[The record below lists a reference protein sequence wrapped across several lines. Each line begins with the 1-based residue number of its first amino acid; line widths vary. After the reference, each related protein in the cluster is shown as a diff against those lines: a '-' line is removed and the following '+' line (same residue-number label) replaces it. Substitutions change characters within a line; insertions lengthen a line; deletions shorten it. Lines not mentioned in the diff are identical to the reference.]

1 MEVSNKLINDLA
13 PTKFGKRGVI
23 WTISLI
29 IISIAGII
37 AYIDQVVKGQV
48 VTNMNDYALWG
59 IYISNFVFFV
69 ATSFVGAVTV
79 AVLRLTNNAWRTPIV
94 RIAEIISVASI
105 IMAGITIMI
114 DMGRPD
120 RLLNLFI
127 HGRMQSPII
136 WDVIIIPTYIVICLL
151 LLYFPLLPDLAILK
165 THFSKTNP
173 KLSKWYG
180 NLSLNWSGSEKQ
192 KSIQLKS
199 IQIIAILIIP
209 AGFVLQTVDAWLF
222 STLFRVG
229 WDSTNMGAYFI
240 SGASVAGVGALVTVM
255 YVIRRA
261 NKLETYITDY
271 HFDKLG
277 KFLVLTCLIYLYFNI
292 NEYVIPEFT
301 SKKEEITHLN
311 HLYSGQYAPLFWFVI
326 IGGLIIPIIV
336 LLFKK
341 GRKPL
346 PMFYVG
352 MLVVIGSWWKRFL
365 IVTPTLLQPFLPI
378 QGVPESWHHYFP
390 SFHEWIITFATLAMA
405 LLIITFLVRYLPIVP
420 IQRTADEQEETEINK
435 SVISKTVT
443 P

>member
-1 MEVSNKLINDLA
+1 MEVSNKLVNDLA
-13 PTKFGKRGVI
+13 PQKFGKVGVI
-23 WTISLI
+23 WTTSLI

-37 AYIDQVVKGQV
+37 AYIDQVRKGQI

-79 AVLRLTNNAWRTPIV
+79 AILRLTKNAWRTPIV
-94 RIAEIISVASI
+94 RIAEIISVAAI

-127 HGRMQSPII
+127 YGRMQSPII
-136 WDVIIIPTYIVICLL
+136 WDVIIIPTSIAVCML
-151 LLYFPLLPDLAILK
+151 LLYFPLLPDLGILK
-165 THFSKTNP
+165 KYYSETKP

-180 NLSLNWSGSEKQ
+180 KLSLNWTGSEKQ

-199 IQIIAILIIP
+199 IHIVALLTIP
-209 AGFVLQTVDAWLF
+209 VGFMLQTVDAWLF

-229 WDSTNMGAYFI
+229 WDSTNLGAYFI
-240 SGASVAGVGALVTVM
+240 SGAAVAGIGALVA
-255 YVIRRA
+255 VIYIVRRA
-261 NKLETYITDY
+261 NHLEDYITEL

-277 KFLVLTCLIYLYFNI
+277 KFLVLVCLIYLYFNI

-301 SKKEEITHLN
+301 SKKEEVTHLN
-311 HLYSGQYAPLFWFVI
+311 HLYSGQFAPLFWFVN

-346 PMFYVG
+346 TMFFIAL
-352 MLVVIGSWWKRFL
+352 LVVVGSWWKRFL
-365 IVTPTLLQPFLPI
+365 IVTPTLLHPFLPV

-390 SFHEWIITFATLAMA
+390 SFHEWIITIATLAMA
-405 LLIITFLVRYLPIVP
+405 LLIITVLVRYLPVIP
-420 IQRTADEQEETEINK
+420 IQRTADEQEMLKKEK
-435 SVISKTVT
+435 ISNQ
-443 P
+443 

>member
-1 MEVSNKLINDLA
+1 MNKIDKLTKDLA
-13 PTKFGKRGVI
+13 PRKFGKVGII
-23 WTISLI
+23 WTWSLI
-29 IISIAGII
+29 VMSIIGII
-37 AYIDQVVKGQV
+37 AYIDQVIQGQV

-69 ATSFVGAVTV
+69 ATSFVGTITV

-94 RIAEIISVASI
+94 RIAEIISLAAI

-136 WDVIIIPTYIVICLL
+136 WDVIIIPTYIVISLL

-165 THFSKTNP
+165 KHFKKTKP

-180 NLSLNWSGSEKQ
+180 KLSMNWTGSDAQ
-192 KSIQLKS
+192 KAIQLKS
-199 IQIIAILIIP
+199 IHIVAILTIP
-209 AGFVLQTVDAWLF
+209 AGFMLQTIDAWLF

-240 SGASVAGVGALVTVM
+240 SGASVAGVSALVTVV

-261 NKLETYITDY
+261 YKLEEYITDY

-292 NEYVIPEFT
+292 NEYLLPQLT
-301 SKKEEITHLN
+301 SKKEEITHTQVLFT
-311 HLYSGQYAPLFWFVI
+311 GDYAPLFWFVT

-336 LLFKK
+336 LLFKN
-341 GRKPL
+341 GRKPF
-346 PMFYVG
+346 PMFVIG
-352 MLVVIGSWWKRFL
+352 LLVVVGSWWKRYL
-365 IVTPTLLQPFLPI
+365 IVTPTLLHPFLPI
-378 QGVPESWHHYFP
+378 QGVPESWRHYFP
-390 SFHEWIITFATLAMA
+390 SLHEWLITIATLAMA
-405 LLIITFLVRYLPIVP
+405 LLIITILVRYLPVIP
-420 IQRTADEQEETEINK
+420 IQRTADEQALLETEENK
-435 SVISKTVT
+435 KL
-443 P
+443 

>member
-1 MEVSNKLINDLA
+1 MEVSKKLVEDLA
-13 PTKFGKRGVI
+13 PKKFGKVGVI
-23 WTISLI
+23 WTVSLI

-37 AYIDQVVKGQV
+37 AYIDQVIKGQI

-79 AVLRLTNNAWRTPIV
+79 AILRLTKNTWRTPIV
-94 RIAEIISVASI
+94 RIAEIISVAAI
-105 IMAGITIMI
+105 IMAGLTIMI

-127 HGRMQSPII
+127 YGRMQSPII
-136 WDVIIIPTYIVICLL
+136 WDVIIIPTSIAVCLL

-165 THFSKTNP
+165 KYFSETKP
-173 KLSKWYG
+173 KLSRWYG
-180 NLSLNWSGSEKQ
+180 RLSLNWTGSEKQ

-199 IQIIAILIIP
+199 IQIVALLLIP
-209 AGFVLQTVDAWLF
+209 VGFMLQTVDAWLF

-229 WDSTNMGAYFI
+229 WDSTNMGGYFI
-240 SGASVAGVGALVTVM
+240 SGAAVAGIGALVSVV
-255 YVIRRA
+255 YILRRVYH
-261 NKLETYITDY
+261 LENYITEF

-277 KFLVLTCLIYLYFNI
+277 KFLVLVCLIYLYFNI

-301 SKKEEITHLN
+301 SKKEEVTHLN
-311 HLYSGQYAPLFWFVI
+311 HLYSGQFAPLFWFVN

-346 PMFYVG
+346 TMFIIAL
-352 MLVVIGSWWKRFL
+352 LVVVGSWWKRFL
-365 IVTPTLLQPFLPI
+365 IVTPTLLHPFLPV

-390 SFHEWIITFATLAMA
+390 SFHEWIITIATLAMA
-405 LLIITFLVRYLPIVP
+405 LLIITVLVRYLPVIP
-420 IQRTADEQEETEINK
+420 IQRTADEQEMLKKEGK
-435 SVISKTVT
+435 SNL
-443 P
+443 

>member
-1 MEVSNKLINDLA
+1 MNVSDKLLKDLA
-13 PTKFGKRGVI
+13 PQKFGRIGVI
-23 WTISLI
+23 WTIFLVV
-29 IISIAGII
+29 ISVAGII
-37 AYIDQVVKGQV
+37 AYIDQVIQGQI

-69 ATSFVGAVTV
+69 ATSFVGAITV
-79 AVLRLTNNAWRTPIV
+79 AVLRLTNNTWRTPVV
-94 RIAEIISVASI
+94 RIAEIISLASI
-105 IMAGITIMI
+105 IMAGLTIMI

-120 RLLNLFI
+120 RLLYLFI

-151 LLYFPLLPDLAILK
+151 LLYFPLLPDLALLK
-165 THFSKTNP
+165 KYYEKTKP

-180 NLSLNWSGSEKQ
+180 KLSLKWTGSAEQ
-192 KSIQLKS
+192 KTIQLKS
-199 IQIIAILIIP
+199 IQILCVLIIP
-209 AGFVLQTVDAWLF
+209 AGFMLQTIDAWLF

-240 SGASVAGVGALVTVM
+240 SGASVAGIGALVTVV
-255 YVIRRA
+255 YVIRKFY
-261 NKLETYITDY
+261 KLENYITDY

-277 KFLVLTCLIYLYFNI
+277 KFLVLACLIYLYFNI

-311 HLYSGQYAPLFWFVI
+311 HLYSGQFAPLFWFVN

-346 PMFYVG
+346 AMFIMG
-352 MLVVIGSWWKRFL
+352 LLVVLGSWWKRFL

-378 QGVPESWHHYFP
+378 QGVPEKWHHYYP
-390 SFHEWIITFATLAMA
+390 SFHEWIITFGTLAMA
-405 LLIITFLVRYLPIVP
+405 LLIITVLVRYLPIIP
-420 IQRTADEQEETEINK
+420 IQRTADEKEELKESNYK
-435 SVISKTVT
+435 ES
-443 P
+443 